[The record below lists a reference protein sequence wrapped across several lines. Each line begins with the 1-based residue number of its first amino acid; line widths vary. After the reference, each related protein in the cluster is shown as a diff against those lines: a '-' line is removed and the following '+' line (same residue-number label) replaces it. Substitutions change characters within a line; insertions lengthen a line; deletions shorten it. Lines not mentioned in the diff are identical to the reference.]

1 MNGMWHKA
9 TERLRGSLGQVSYE
23 TWIGPLNFIEVQ
35 GKTATIEAPN
45 RFFRD
50 WVNDRYLDLLR
61 ESLSAEMGETVEVK
75 LTLDKESHVVAPA
88 ANGPLR
94 PMAAP
99 PAALPESPRRE
110 LHPQLN
116 PRYTFAEFVVGS
128 SNQFAHAAAVGGS
141 ESARRKI

>member
-1 MNGMWHKA
+1 MEGLW
-9 TERLRGSLGQVSYE
+9 ERTADRIRDSLGQVGFE
-23 TWIGPLNFIEVQ
+23 TWIGPLNFLGMQ
-35 GKTATIEAPN
+35 GRTATIEAPN

-61 ESLSAEMGETVEVK
+61 ESLSAEMGEAVEIK
-75 LTLDKESHVVAPA
+75 LTLDKESNVRPA
-88 ANGPLR
+88 ANGKMH

-116 PRYTFAEFVVGS
+116 PRYTFTE
-128 SNQFAHAAAVGGS
+128 
-141 ESARRKI
+141 